1 MAVIRKSAAL
11 LAACAFI
18 GGTAM
23 VHAQDVEAVATA
35 EEVAG
40 VAAALA
46 AIGCELG
53 AATVEKES
61 DALFEVDDATCAMGQ
76 FDVKLD
82 SAFMI
87 LSITNDGP
95 IDPAA
100 VHVDATEAEVA
111 AVTAALGVLDCA
123 VGEGGVERET
133 ATLFEVDDAICA
145 AGQFDIKLNGA
156 FEVLTLTRDE

>member
-1 MAVIRKSAAL
+1 
-11 LAACAFI
+11 
-18 GGTAM
+18 
-23 VHAQDVEAVATA
+23 
-35 EEVAG
+35 
-40 VAAALA
+40 
-46 AIGCELG
+46 
-53 AATVEKES
+53 
-61 DALFEVDDATCAMGQ
+61 MGR

-82 SAFMI
+82 GAFMI